1 VDTLSTMQRAL
12 VDFRLVVAFVLTA
25 ILLQAV
31 LITPDC
37 VAIPSQ
43 YGSALQR
50 ADDVPSDA
58 CCNGSCAL
66 CFCCHFTA
74 LMGSADLNLSPAPPS
89 LFEAAANPPLFERT
103 IRPFSRPPRT

>member
-1 VDTLSTMQRAL
+1 MQRPL
-12 VDFRLVVAFVLTA
+12 VDFPFIVAFVLTA

-43 YGSALQR
+43 RASVLQR

-74 LMGSADLNLSPAPPS
+74 ITSSAAVNLAPGPPT

-103 IRPFSRPPRT
+103 IRPFDRPPRT